1 MDRYQSGRTST
12 ANNARAFE
20 GDDGSLAR
28 KTRYRSPTTDLLQNS
43 PTTDLLQNSP
53 TTDLLQ
59 NSPTTDL
66 LQNSPTTDCVTLL
79 H

>member
-28 KTRYRSPTTDLLQNS
+28 KTRYKTVPPQTYYRTVPPQTYYRTVPPQTVLRCCTD
-43 PTTDLLQNSP
+43 DG
-53 TTDLLQ
+53 
-59 NSPTTDL
+59 
-66 LQNSPTTDCVTLL
+66 
-79 H
+79 